1 MSRTMERREFIE
13 ATTLSALVGVAGAS
27 TAGCGA
33 APMRLGSHEEA
44 SLLARLDRG
53 LSVIRGSSAAEHGL
67 HNRNA
72 NVDRLA
78 RLGLEAL
85 VVADV
90 ARSIPP
96 EAELS
101 PAFAS
106 RLMEELP
113 VLDRSVAAY
122 GNLLAGM
129 PMGAR
134 RNLERAVRRRPEVAM
149 EMAEWIDERAAASGV
164 SHESRMRLRALAS
177 RVTTRA
183 RRQSMSAVV
192 DDTVDKVERIVTRKG
207 GSLASAR
214 NAASNAMLAS
224 IWQTLDDGVP
234 ASPGGAPPPSYAGQL
249 GAPSAPP
256 PVVIDPERPPVTEP
270 ADEGGRGDR
279 ELEIGAI
286 LIGSGVA
293 AFGLATG
300 IGAAAGSVMW
310 GMIIGATPGGIL
322 LVVGLVFLI
331 IGAAQNA

>member
-1 MSRTMERREFIE
+1 MERREFLE
-13 ATTLSALVGVAGAS
+13 ATTLAALVGAVGAS
-27 TAGCGA
+27 TTSGCGA
-33 APMRLGSHEEA
+33 APLRLASHEEA
-44 SLLARLDRG
+44 SLLERLDRG
-53 LSVIRGSSAAEHGL
+53 LTVVRGSTAAEHGL
-67 HNRNA
+67 HNRNS
-72 NVDRLA
+72 NVDALA
-78 RLGLEAL
+78 RLALEAL

-90 ARSIPP
+90 ARAIPP
-96 EAELS
+96 HAELS

-106 RLMEELP
+106 RLMQELP

-122 GNLLAGM
+122 GNLLQGM

-134 RNLERAVRRRPEVAM
+134 RNLERAVRQRPEVAM
-149 EMAEWIDERAAASGV
+149 EMAEWIDGRAAASGV
-164 SHESRMRLRALAS
+164 SRESRLRLRQLAS
-177 RVTTRA
+177 GVTTRA
-183 RRQSMSAVV
+183 RRQSMSAVI
-192 DDTVDKVERIVTRKG
+192 DDTVDKVERIVAHKG

-234 ASPGGAPPPSYAGQL
+234 TNTGGAPPPSYGGQL

-256 PVVIDPERPPVTEP
+256 PVVYDPERPPPMEP
-270 ADEGGRGDR
+270 AQEGGRGDR
-279 ELEIGAI
+279 ELEIGGI
-286 LIGSGVA
+286 LIGAGVA
-293 AFGLATG
+293 AFGIATG